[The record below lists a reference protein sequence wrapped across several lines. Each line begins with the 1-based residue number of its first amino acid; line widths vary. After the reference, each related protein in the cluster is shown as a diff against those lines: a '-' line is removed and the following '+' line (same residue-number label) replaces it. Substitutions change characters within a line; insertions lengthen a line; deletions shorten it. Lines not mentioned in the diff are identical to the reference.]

1 MNGVNV
7 FDQPSES
14 TAQAI
19 RTVFPTLGFPNN
31 RQEQSPIPTGWLGLD
46 TKNIVNVS
54 RETLAEDSA

>member
-1 MNGVNV
+1 MIGVNV
-7 FDQPSES
+7 VEQPAES

-19 RTVFPTLGFPNN
+19 KSVFPTLGFPNS
-31 RQEQSPIPTGWLGLD
+31 RQEQTPTPTGWLGLD